1 VTRGTRYQ
9 EWKFWH
15 DVRQD
20 LRRVLATCCTV
31 SPEWSALWPAFTER
45 IGACGMS
52 RWTIHHPD
60 GVCVGAA
67 VCRGGRSTIRTAC
80 AWEHRYV
87 AVDDPPSGRRVRG
100 STMHG
105 SPFGP
110 KRDSSINANGL
121 SRWYFLIHP

>member
-1 VTRGTRYQ
+1 MTRGTRYQ

-15 DVRQD
+15 DVDQD

-60 GVCVGAA
+60 GVCVGAPCMDLRSVRSA
-67 VCRGGRSTIRTAC
+67 IAASMPTVCQDGI
-80 AWEHRYV
+80 
-87 AVDDPPSGRRVRG
+87 
-100 STMHG
+100 
-105 SPFGP
+105 F
-110 KRDSSINANGL
+110 
-121 SRWYFLIHP
+121 